1 MNESGINASG
11 NKESFSNRRHSI
23 ISEASK
29 QSISCKKKT
38 KKTIQYIKSMCNDYK
53 PT

>member
-29 QSISCKKKT
+29 QSISCKKKN
-38 KKTIQYIKSMCNDYK
+38 KKNNTIHKKHVQ
-53 PT
+53 